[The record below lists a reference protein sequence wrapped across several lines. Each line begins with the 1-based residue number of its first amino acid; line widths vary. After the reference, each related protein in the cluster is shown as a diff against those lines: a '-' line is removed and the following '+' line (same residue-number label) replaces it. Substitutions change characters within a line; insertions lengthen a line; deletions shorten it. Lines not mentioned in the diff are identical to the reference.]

1 MTEVLAHEL
10 ELGRG
15 PAIELDCRLL
25 EWLDTMPERQDGG
38 PREMW
43 LRHANGLVG
52 DLTGMERLLGDLLP
66 GALWFLGTDT
76 SEGGTGYSATV
87 LPAAPHS
94 GLFVGRAPI
103 AANALG
109 AALLRAHEAVTR
121 AALRSTS
128 YSQKEAAE

>member
-1 MTEVLAHEL
+1 MNEVLAHEL

-52 DLTGMERLLGDLLP
+52 NLTGMERLLGDLLP
-66 GALWFLGTDT
+66 GAHWTLF
-76 SEGGTGYSATV
+76 SVPREFGGGYTASVSHDDVAGHW
-87 LPAAPHS
+87 L
-94 GLFVGRAPI
+94 GRAPI
-103 AANALG
+103 AAAG
-109 AALLRAHEAVTR
+109 
-121 AALRSTS
+121 
-128 YSQKEAAE
+128 

>member
-1 MTEVLAHEL
+1 MNEVLAHEL

-15 PAIELDCRLL
+15 PPIELDCLLL

-52 DLTGMERLLGDLLP
+52 NLTGMERLLGDLLP
-66 GALWFLGTDT
+66 GAHWTLGTVPPGL
-76 SEGGTGYSATV
+76 GGGYSASV
-87 LPAAPHS
+87 SHEDLPCQGWLGHAP
-94 GLFVGRAPI
+94 V

-109 AALLRAHEAVTR
+109 AALLRAHEALTR
-121 AALRSTS
+121 ARMRAEFRSLLS
-128 YSQKEAAE
+128 AAE